1 MPKTTKA
8 SDKSAKRKEYDK
20 RYDQKRSGRTRN
32 YTVVVYPEDL
42 PEDWRE
48 RLDGL
53 SVKWVESPLHDKDY
67 NPDGQPKKAHH
78 HLLFLFSAVKSADQV
93 ADMLAELFGRS
104 ESGSIIGVAKPQA
117 VSDRSALV
125 RYMAHLDH
133 PSKAQYDVKDI
144 IGHNGADVAELL
156 QYSRSETLDM
166 MIDIE
171 EYIENHH
178 IYELCDLSR
187 AIRRDHPEW
196 YTVVA
201 TQCTYYFSAF
211 IRSYR
216 SKLIGNGDLLEYAD
230 GGHIVNHFIA
240 PCHPTEEEEKEW
252 QQEQEQRLQ
261 QQEQDG
267 ELSF

>member
-1 MPKTTKA
+1 MPKTNKPTK
-8 SDKSAKRKEYDK
+8 KQERDK
-20 RYDQKRSGRTRN
+20 RYDQKRAGRTRN
-32 YTVVVYPEDL
+32 YTAVVYPEDL

-48 RLDGL
+48 LIDGL
-53 SVKWVESPLHDKDY
+53 SVKWVESPLHDKDF

-78 HLLFLFSAVKSADQV
+78 HLLFLFSNVKSVEQV
-93 ADMLAELFGRS
+93 SDMLAELFGRS

-166 MIDIE
+166 MVAIE
-171 EYIENHH
+171 EYIEDNQ
-178 IYELCDLSR
+178 IIELCDLSR

-196 YTVVA
+196 YTMVA
-201 TQCTYYFSAF
+201 TQSTYYFSAF
-211 IRSYR
+211 IRSYKA
-216 SKLIGNGDLLEYAD
+216 KLLATGRLLEVDSQGEIVSHTIAD
-230 GGHIVNHFIA
+230 NTH
-240 PCHPTEEEEKEW
+240 
-252 QQEQEQRLQ
+252 
-261 QQEQDG
+261 
-267 ELSF
+267 